1 MRRTL
6 VSGSSSRSGI
16 RPSLVA
22 GLLLAALGA
31 TPAEPAS
38 PAGSAISATAASA
51 IEPGA
56 FARRR
61 YRTPLAGVCP
71 NPIVVQKDWLI
82 QSEHGALYQLIGG
95 AGRMSRGR
103 YEGPL
108 GSTGIELVV
117 LEGGR
122 GIGLGD
128 AETAYSALYMGNSK
142 AGLVPHLAFHDLD
155 NAFIFSARF
164 PAVGVVALLDKS
176 PSVLLWDRATYPK
189 GFHSVADL
197 RAFASS
203 GKGKIYVSTT
213 KRTFG
218 RYLLSRGIPQSAFME
233 GFRGDGETFVINNG
247 AWLNQGTVTNEVY
260 QFEHGFNWRKPIDY
274 VFVSDLGYDVYPS
287 MVAVATSR
295 LEELAPCLTRLVPL
309 LQQAQVDYVSDP
321 REVNDLIVRFAAA
334 KMAAPFWRMPADLV
348 DNAVLVQRATG
359 LVGNGNNQTL
369 GDFDLRRVAG
379 LLAQI
384 RGALDVRAKK
394 GVTPEDVV
402 TNRFIDPRIGLPA
415 TTGAPPR

>member
-1 MRRTL
+1 MPTW
-6 VSGSSSRSGI
+6 SGPAI
-16 RPSLVA
+16 FTA
-22 GLLLAALGA
+22 LLASLILAARWALAA
-31 TPAEPAS
+31 TPASPPA
-38 PAGSAISATAASA
+38 PATAAA
-51 IEPGA
+51 TATERGA
-56 FARRR
+56 FARGR
-61 YRTPLAGVCP
+61 YRTPLADICP

-103 YEGPL
+103 YQGPL
-108 GSTGIELVV
+108 GSTGIDLLV

-142 AGLVPHLAFHDLD
+142 AGVVPHLAFHDLD
-155 NAFIFSARF
+155 NAFIFSSRF

-189 GFHSVADL
+189 GFHSLPDL
-197 RAFASS
+197 KAFASS
-203 GKGKIYVSTT
+203 GQGKIYVSTT

-218 RYLLSRGIPQSAFME
+218 RYLLSQGIPKDVFME

-247 AWLNQGTVTNEVY
+247 TWLNQGAVTNEVY

-274 VFVSDLGYDVYPS
+274 VLVSDLGYDIYPS

-295 LEELAPCLTRLVPL
+295 LEELAPCLAKLVPL
-309 LQQAQVDYVSDP
+309 LQQAQVDYVTDP
-321 REVNDLIVRFAAA
+321 REVNDLIVRFADA
-334 KMAAPFWRMPADLV
+334 KMAAPFWKMSAELV
-348 DNAVLVQRATG
+348 ENAVTVQRATG

-369 GDFDLRRVAG
+369 GDFDLQRVAG

-384 RGALDVRAKK
+384 RGSLDVRAKK

-402 TNRFIDPRIGLPA
+402 TNRFIDSRIGLP
-415 TTGAPPR
+415 TPTGTLPR

>member
-1 MRRTL
+1 MARTP
-6 VSGSSSRSGI
+6 VSSSGRTASK
-16 RPSLVA
+16 PAVLASLV
-22 GLLLAALGA
+22 LASLGA
-31 TPAEPAS
+31 TIAEPAS
-38 PAGSAISATAASA
+38 PPTPASA
-51 IEPGA
+51 STVAGAIDPGV
-56 FARRR
+56 FARRH

-103 YEGPL
+103 YQGAL
-108 GSTGIELVV
+108 GSTGIDLVV

-142 AGLVPHLAFHDLD
+142 AGVVPHLAFHDLD

-189 GFHSVADL
+189 GFHSLADL
-197 RAFASS
+197 KAFAAS
-203 GKGKIYVSTT
+203 GRGKIYVSTT

-218 RYLLSRGIPQSAFME
+218 RYLLSQGIPNDAFME

-247 AWLNQGTVTNEVY
+247 TWLNQGAVTNEVY
-260 QFEHGFNWRKPIDY
+260 QFENGFNWRKPIDY
-274 VFVSDLGYDVYPS
+274 LLVSNLGYDIYPS
-287 MVAVATSR
+287 MLAVATSR
-295 LEELAPCLTRLVPL
+295 LEELAPCLAKLVPL
-309 LQQAQVDYVSDP
+309 LQQAQVDYVTDP
-321 REVNDLIVRFAAA
+321 REVNDLIVRFADAR
-334 KMAAPFWRMPADLV
+334 MAAPFWKMPAALV
-348 DNAVLVQRATG
+348 ENAVTVQRAIG
-359 LVGNGNNQTL
+359 LVGNGNNLTL
-369 GDFDLRRVAG
+369 GDFDLQRVAA
-379 LLAQI
+379 LLAKI
-384 RGALDVRAKK
+384 RASLDVRAKK
-394 GVTPEDVV
+394 GVAPEDVV

-415 TTGAPPR
+415 KTGALPR